1 MKKTISFLVVVPGL
15 ALWAALA
22 HAEPGAC
29 REPAQGQ
36 GRVQL
41 DDAMFKRMDGNA
53 DGQVSK
59 AEFNA
64 FNARRFKEM
73 DANKD
78 GKVTREEMDV
88 RVNQAMKNGLTHL
101 NDRFAA
107 ADINQDGGLDYQ
119 EAQAMPV
126 MQAYFSEVDTN
137 KDGKVTR
144 EEYLAAMPLLHRV
157 KNIGPKGKDEAL

>member
-1 MKKTISFLVVVPGL
+1 MKKTINIFLAAPILLG
-15 ALWAALA
+15 AALA

-36 GRVQL
+36 GRAQME
-41 DDAMFKRMDGNA
+41 DTMFKRMDANS
-53 DGQVSK
+53 DGAVSK
-59 AEFNA
+59 AEFQG
-64 FNARRFKEM
+64 FNTKRFKEM
-73 DANKD
+73 DADKD

-88 RVNQAMKNGLTHL
+88 RVNQVMRNGLKHL
-101 NDRFAA
+101 DDRFAS
-107 ADINQDGGLDYQ
+107 ADTNRDGGLDYD

-126 MQAYFSEVDTN
+126 MQVYFEQVDTD

-144 EEYLAAMPLLHRV
+144 EEYIAAMPLLHRV

>member
-1 MKKTISFLVVVPGL
+1 MKKAINFFVATPILL
-15 ALWAALA
+15 AAALA

-29 REPAQGQ
+29 RESAQGM
-36 GRVQL
+36 GKVQME
-41 DDAMFKRMDGNA
+41 DAMFKRMDTNG
-53 DGQVSK
+53 DGHVSK

-64 FNARRFKEM
+64 FNAKRFKEM

-78 GKVTREEMDV
+78 GKVTREEMDA
-88 RVNQAMKNGLTHL
+88 RVNQVMRNGLKHL
-101 NDRFAA
+101 DDRFAA
-107 ADINQDGGLDYQ
+107 ADTNQDGALDRV

-126 MQAYFSEVDTN
+126 MEVYFDQVDTN

-157 KNIGPKGKDEAL
+157 KNIGPKGKDEPL

>member
-1 MKKTISFLVVVPGL
+1 MKKSFSFFAVLPL
-15 ALWAALA
+15 ALWAASA

-36 GRVQL
+36 DRMQM
-41 DDAMFKRMDGNA
+41 DDAMFKRMDANS
-53 DGQVSK
+53 DGAVSK
-59 AEFNA
+59 AEFQA

-73 DANKD
+73 DADKD

-88 RVNQAMKNGLTHL
+88 RVNQAMKNGLKHL

-107 ADINQDGGLDYQ
+107 ADTNQDGGLDHE

-126 MQAYFSEVDTN
+126 MQVYFEQVDTN

-157 KNIGPKGKDEAL
+157 KNIGPKGKDDAL